1 MRLQTSR
8 HLSAL
13 TDRKQEHTF
22 TMTQRVIT
30 SGDETE
36 YWPRLQTKS
45 TSFFLGLIKWVCDA
59 AFFSIDV
66 KDASL
71 LLPVPEDTGVVTHG
85 SSIYSLHLH

>member
-1 MRLQTSR
+1 
-8 HLSAL
+8 
-13 TDRKQEHTF
+13 
-22 TMTQRVIT
+22 MTQRVIT